1 MIYATDPNLWM
12 QMLDR
17 PVEQRLAPAPEALL
31 DFLAEYEAADGTA
44 CRPRPAS
51 LPAGFVADVS
61 AALAGLPAAVKHK
74 LEPCLLGV
82 YFVAGLGSSAVSDV
96 VAFGDGSL
104 IGSFV
109 ALDVEAMA
117 GRTANQWATWNQNSP
132 FLAAPGLQLS
142 AVIAEAADDD
152 RKAALQF
159 VLLHEFGHV
168 LTAGR
173 DLMPD
178 WWQEAAQFKSP
189 EAYSFLPLSW
199 DIGADGKIVP
209 QAGQDFPLRAR
220 VGFYGK
226 RTLPG
231 EHIPEIYRDLEKTQ
245 FPSLYGSLS
254 VYEDFAEC
262 FATYVHTVLMGRP
275 NTVQIARDGQ
285 APLQF
290 GDFWATPRSERKRA
304 YFDAFFGDLAAAAPD
319 TPYLGLAPFLRMS
332 IAGEDL
338 NGPAQRLLVQA
349 NQQSENANLW
359 MNLATAFFSIG
370 QRELGLAIQGQA
382 LQMGNFFTL
391 KAAHQPARRRLL
403 ALMAPGDLAENTP
416 LDCLLENGDVELL
429 CYYASPEAPLPSPL
443 PAHDAL
449 FVAMSDKRDNWPLLK
464 ALETLLADWDKP
476 VLNRPEYIRNTDR
489 GRASQL
495 LQGIPGL
502 VQPLTHR
509 VPRATLQAVAT
520 GQAKLGDVVPYS
532 AFPIILRPVGSQ
544 AGRDLVRIAAAGE
557 IAPYLDQVKDLEFFL
572 ARFVDYSGEDGL
584 FRKFRVV
591 LIRGVPYACHMAI
604 STHWMIH
611 YLNAGM
617 YEDAAKRAEEG
628 RFMAEFDA
636 FAQRHGEALA
646 KVYQRFKL
654 DYACIDC
661 AETRAGE
668 LLVFEID
675 HIMVVHAM
683 DSAELF
689 PFKQVHIRKVREAF
703 ENLLD
708 PDAGRPGPVRECV
721 APGLE

>member
-1 MIYATDPNLWM
+1 MIYASDPNLWM
-12 QMLDR
+12 QMLNR
-17 PVEQRLAPAPEALL
+17 PIEQRLAPAPEALL
-31 DFLAEYEAADGTA
+31 DFLAQYEAADGNS
-44 CRPRPAS
+44 CQPRAAS
-51 LPAGFVADVS
+51 LPAGFVADVA
-61 AALAGLPAAVKHK
+61 AALAELPAMVKNK

-82 YFVAGLGSSAVSDV
+82 YFVAGLGSSAVTDV

-104 IGSFV
+104 IGAFV
-109 ALDVEAMA
+109 ALDVEALA

-132 FLAAPGLQLS
+132 FLAAPGIQLE
-142 AVIAEAADDD
+142 AVIADPADDD
-152 RKAALQF
+152 RKTALQF

-178 WWQEAAQFKSP
+178 WWLDAAQFKRP
-189 EAYSFLPLSW
+189 EAYSFLPLCW
-199 DIGADGKIVP
+199 AIGTDGKIVP

-220 VGFYGK
+220 VGFYGQ

-231 EHIPEIYRDLEKTQ
+231 EHLPEIYRDLEKTE
-245 FPSLYGSLS
+245 FPSLYGSVS

-275 NTVQIARDGQ
+275 NAVRIARDGQ

-290 GDFWATPRSERKRA
+290 GDFWATPRSGRKRA
-304 YFDAFFGDLAAAAPD
+304 YFDAFFDRLAAAPPD

-338 NGPAQRLLVQA
+338 NGPAQQLLVQA

-382 LQMGNFFTL
+382 LQMGNFYTV
-391 KAAHQPARRRLL
+391 KAARQPARRRLL
-403 ALMAPGDLAENTP
+403 ALMAPGDLADNTP

-429 CYYASPEAPLPSPL
+429 CYYASPEAPLPSPV

-449 FVAMSDKRDNWPLLK
+449 FVAMSDKPENWPLLK
-464 ALETLLADWDKP
+464 ALEALLANWDRP

-495 LQGIPGL
+495 LQGIAGL

-509 VPRATLQAVAT
+509 VPRATLQAVAA
-520 GQAKLGDVVPYS
+520 GRAKLEDVVPYS

-544 AGRDLVRIAAAGE
+544 AGRDLARMTAAGDLG
-557 IAPYLDQVKDLEFFL
+557 PYLDQVKDPEFFL

-604 STHWMIH
+604 SAHWMIH

-617 YEDAAKRAEEG
+617 YEDAAKRAEEE
-628 RFMAEFDA
+628 RFMEDFDT
-636 FAQRHGEALA
+636 FAQRHGAALA
-646 KVYQRFKL
+646 KVYRRFKL
-654 DYACIDC
+654 DYVCIDC
-661 AETRAGE
+661 AETRSGE

-683 DSAELF
+683 DAADLF
-689 PFKQVHIRKVREAF
+689 PFKPVHIGKVKAAF
-703 ENLLD
+703 ENLLGAD
-708 PDAGRPGPVRECV
+708 RPGPD
-721 APGLE
+721 L